1 MGKVRFDI
9 SVSLDG
15 FVAGPNDGVG
25 NGLGD
30 GGEALHDWVVGLE
43 SFEERHGREGGEA
56 GADSEIL
63 DEAFRGVGAMI
74 MGRRMFDFAVDAW
87 GDEPPFRVP
96 VFVVTHRGGEP
107 LQKQGGTTYHFVPD
121 GIEVALER
129 AHEAAGDGDVS
140 IAGGASVIQ
149 QCLQLGAV
157 DEFQLHLVPLMLG
170 DGVRLFEDLGPEQRR
185 FEKTR
190 VIDSTGVTHLK
201 FEAR

>member
-30 GGEALHDWVVGLE
+30 GGEALHEWAYELE
-43 SFEERHGREGGEA
+43 SFHERHGREGGAA
-56 GADSEIL
+56 GTDSEIL
-63 DEAFRGVGAMI
+63 DEAFRGVGAML

-96 VFVVTHRGGEP
+96 VFVVTHRPGEP
-107 LQKQGGTTYHFVPD
+107 LEKGGGTTFHFVTD
-121 GIEVALER
+121 GIEAALDR
-129 AHEAAGDGDVS
+129 AREAAGEEDVA

-149 QCLQLGAV
+149 QCLERGAV
-157 DEFQLHLVPLMLG
+157 DEFQLHLVPLTLG
-170 DGVRLFEDLGPEQRR
+170 GGVRLFDRLGPEQRR
-185 FEKTR
+185 FAKTR
-190 VIDSTGVTHLK
+190 VIDSPGVTHLK
-201 FEAR
+201 FETA